1 MSDKAKAKARKLEK
15 KTRSQLQGIAL
26 TMGFDPTEIDSYA
39 TKKQLAAAIAEEVVK
54 QETAEVAEP
63 AKVEEPVVEPVVE
76 PVKEVVIE
84 AVAKPVAEAVVASEA
99 SFSKEL
105 TKAAKAQAGEAKKAK
120 KTKKAKKEKGPSKT
134 HVKNMKIKMAMA
146 QLTKDLLTDLPGI
159 EAADEGQWIVNAE
172 LLGSRYALVKTYGRD
187 RNAWRGNGNRNE
199 DGTWEGHRHPAARFL
214 LEMGFETEL
223 VKGEGGW
230 KLKVTTLES
239 FMGNIAEANKQ
250 EEAAA

>member
-1 MSDKAKAKARKLEK
+1 
-15 KTRSQLQGIAL
+15 
-26 TMGFDPTEIDSYA
+26 
-39 TKKQLAAAIAEEVVK
+39 
-54 QETAEVAEP
+54 
-63 AKVEEPVVEPVVE
+63 PVVE
-76 PVKEVVIE
+76 PVKEVVAE
-84 AVAKPVAEAVVASEA
+84 QVAEEPTDSEA

-105 TKAAKAQAGEAKKAK
+105 TKAAKAQADVGEKKTKKA
-120 KTKKAKKEKGPSKT
+120 KKAKKEKGPSKT
-134 HVKNMKIKMAMA
+134 AIKNLKIKMAMA

-187 RNAWRGNGNRNE
+187 RNAWKGNGKRNE
-199 DGTWEGHRHPAARFL
+199 DGTWEGHRHPAARYL

-230 KLKVTTLES
+230 KLKVTTLEA
-239 FMGNIAEANKQ
+239 FMGKIAEANKQ